1 MKRRNVGILIFDEVE
16 VLDFAGPFEV
26 FGVTAD
32 INNDFFN
39 VFTLAKTSNPVSAR
53 NGLSINPHFDFN
65 SHPEIDVLI
74 IPGGSITRKI
84 ITEEPEILAWVNKI
98 HKSTEITAS
107 VCTGAMLLGK
117 LNLLD
122 NKSYTTHHDAFDF
135 MENLVPTGTLMR
147 DKRYVNSDKIYTSGG
162 IAAGIDLSLHLVEK
176 FHGEDILK
184 KTILEMEYLPNDSY
198 FNDWNI

>member
-1 MKRRNVGILIFDEVE
+1 MKKRNVGILIFNEVE

-39 VFTLAKTSNPVSAR
+39 VFTIAKTSHPVIAR
-53 NGLSINPHFDFN
+53 NGLSINPHFDFS
-65 SHPEIDVLI
+65 SHPEIDILI

-84 ITEEPEILAWVNKI
+84 ITEEPEILQWVNEI
-98 HKSTEITAS
+98 HRSSEITAS
-107 VCTGAMLLGK
+107 ICTGAMLLAK
-117 LNLLD
+117 LDLL
-122 NKSYTTHHDAFDF
+122 NNTEYTTHHDAFDF
-135 MENLVPTGTLMR
+135 MENLVPSGSLMKG
-147 DKRYVNSDKIYTSGG
+147 KRYVNSGKIYTSGG

-176 FHGEDILK
+176 FHGKAILK
-184 KTILEMEYLPNDSY
+184 KTILEMEYLPNDSD